1 VTEHTWES
9 VDHPAADER
18 LVVEPGCSRCPA
30 LAACRTEISW
40 GNGARDATLFVVGEA
55 PAAGD
60 TPEAG
65 DEDAGESDRTGDPDP
80 WAGGN
85 HTGLAYTSRHSGQR
99 VRETVARLGYAGDAY
114 YTNAVNCFPAEGV
127 AVEDGTVTGLP
138 LDTEPTN
145 REPTVTERAACRDH
159 LLTELDV
166 VDPDAVLTTG
176 RHATEAVLAATD
188 HTVDGFLE
196 VVGEPFDAPALG
208 VRVVPALHPSYREVW
223 LSRLELSPAA
233 YRDRLRT
240 AIEGGGGDD

>member
-1 VTEHTWES
+1 MTEHTWES

-60 TPEAG
+60 PPEARDG
-65 DEDAGESDRTGDPDP
+65 DGSDTTGDPDP

-99 VRETVARLGYAGDAY
+99 VRETVARLGYEGDAY

-127 AVEDGTVTGLP
+127 RVEDGAVTGLP
-138 LDTEPTN
+138 LGDEPTN
-145 REPTVTERAACRDH
+145 REPTAAERAACRDH

-166 VDPDAVLTTG
+166 VDPEAVLTTG
-176 RHATEAVLAATD
+176 RHATEAVLAATE
-188 HTVDGFLE
+188 HTVDGFLD
-196 VVGEPFDAPALG
+196 VVGESFDAPELG
-208 VRVVPALHPSYREVW
+208 VQVVPALHPSYREVW

-233 YRDRLRT
+233 YRDRLRA
-240 AIEGGGGDD
+240 AIDSAVGNG

>member
-1 VTEHTWES
+1 VTDHDWES

-18 LVVEPGCSRCPA
+18 LVVERGCARCPA

-40 GNGARDATLFVVGEA
+40 GNGARDATLVVVGEA

-60 TPEAG
+60 PP
-65 DEDAGESDRTGDPDP
+65 DEESETTDDPDP

-85 HTGLAYTSRHSGQR
+85 HTGLAYTSRHSGRR
-99 VRETVARLGYAGDAY
+99 VRETVAQLGYAGDAY

-127 AVEDGTVTGLP
+127 TVENGTVTGLA
-138 LDTEPTN
+138 DDEPTN
-145 REPTVTERAACRDH
+145 REPTTAERTACRDH

-166 VDPDAVLTTG
+166 VDPEAVLTTG
-176 RHATEAVLAATD
+176 RHATEAVLAVTD
-188 HTVDGFLE
+188 HTVDSFLD
-196 VVGEPFDAPALG
+196 VVGEPFDAPTLG

-233 YRDRLRT
+233 YRDRLRA
-240 AIEGGGGDD
+240 AIESGGENGCGAR